1 LGVLAGLP
9 LQDLLT
15 SLLVK
20 IREGGLSLVLLVIT
34 IAREVLE
41 EPFDAPYDHHHD
53 DEDDCERFHNGWVER
68 GAEC

>member
-53 DEDDCERFHNGWVER
+53 DEGDCERFHNERVEW